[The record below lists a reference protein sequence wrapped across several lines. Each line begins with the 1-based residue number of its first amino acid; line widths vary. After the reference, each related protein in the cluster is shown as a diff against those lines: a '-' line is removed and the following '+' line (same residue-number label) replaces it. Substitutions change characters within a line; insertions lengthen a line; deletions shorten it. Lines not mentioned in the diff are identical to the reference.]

1 MLWCVEKE
9 VKRKYTF
16 YNGKGAEKKH
26 FCRIF
31 FIKKEE
37 IIMRKRMRKSLSSLL
52 ICVVMA
58 VTLLAGCGSGS
69 TDTADTGSAKS
80 STEYDNKYCE
90 NGQPSELLT
99 KLREKGVMTIGSSG
113 DSYAYIDQNTGEFSG
128 IDAVICKEI
137 AKRLGIGKAEMSLIN
152 FSELIVNVNEGN
164 IDMIADGMY
173 QNADRANQ
181 IYYGNTWYTQGGI
194 LVVPE
199 DSKID
204 GQDTFDASSTVVG
217 YTEGTIWQ
225 KIVEEWQA
233 DGLIKE
239 ARATGDQSSSLTA
252 LQYGKIDAFLSDSTV
267 MEDMMA
273 RTPDALKGLKFAD
286 NYKDPDLAIGHIS
299 PAVSFENIAF
309 MKEVNNVVEE
319 LRDEG
324 FIEQAF
330 KDCGLDPALHT
341 VPEDEI
347 APTVNTREE

>member
-1 MLWCVEKE
+1 MKN
-9 VKRKYTF
+9 R
-16 YNGKGAEKKH
+16 
-26 FCRIF
+26 
-31 FIKKEE
+31 
-37 IIMRKRMRKSLSSLL
+37 MRKRVSSLI
-52 ICVVMA
+52 ICMIMA
-58 VTLLAGCGSGS
+58 FTLFAGCGSNS
-69 TDTADTGSAKS
+69 AQTSDTGSS
-80 STEYDNKYCE
+80 SSSGNYDNKYCE
-90 NGQPSELLT
+90 NGQPSALLT
-99 KLREKGVMTIGSSG
+99 KLREKGVLTIGSSG

-137 AKRLGIGKAEMSLIN
+137 AKRLGIKKVEMSLIN
-152 FSELIVNVNEGN
+152 FSELIVNLNEGN

-173 QNADRANQ
+173 QNADRAKQ

-204 GQDTFDASSTVVG
+204 GQDSFDPKSTVIG

-225 KIVEEWQA
+225 KIVEQWQA

-239 ARATGDQSSSLTA
+239 ARGTGDQSSSLTA

-267 MEDMMA
+267 MEDMKA
-273 RTPDALKGLKFAD
+273 RTPDALKGLKFAE
-286 NYKDPDLAIGHIS
+286 NYKDPELAIGHIS

-324 FIEQAF
+324 FIDQAF
-330 KDCGLDPALHT
+330 KDCGLDPSLHS

-347 APTVNTREE
+347 EPTVNTREE

>member
-1 MLWCVEKE
+1 MRRKE
-9 VKRKYTF
+9 
-16 YNGKGAEKKH
+16 N
-26 FCRIF
+26 IF
-31 FIKKEE
+31 SIMAKALRAVLLPYFFLKEE
-37 IIMRKRMRKSLSSLL
+37 IIMRKRMKKSLSSLL
-52 ICVVMA
+52 IYMVM
-58 VTLLAGCGSGS
+58 VITLLSGCGSSS
-69 TDTADTGSAKS
+69 TDTSNSESANS

-90 NGQPSELLT
+90 NGQPSEMLT
-99 KLREKGVMTIGSSG
+99 KLREKGTLIIGSSG
-113 DSYAYIDQNTGEFSG
+113 DSYAYIDQDTGEFSG

-152 FSELIVNVNEGN
+152 FSELIVNLNEGN

-173 QNADRANQ
+173 QNADRAKQ

-204 GQDTFDASSTVVG
+204 GQDTFDAGSTVVG

-225 KIVEEWQA
+225 KIVEQWQE

-267 MEDMMA
+267 MEDMKA
-273 RTPDALKGLKFAD
+273 RIPDALKGLKFAG

-299 PAVSFENIAF
+299 PAVSFDNIAF

-319 LRDEG
+319 LRKEG

-330 KDCGLDPALHT
+330 KDCGLDPSLHT
-341 VPEDEI
+341 VPENEI
-347 APTVNTREE
+347 KPTVNTREE

>member
-1 MLWCVEKE
+1 
-9 VKRKYTF
+9 
-16 YNGKGAEKKH
+16 
-26 FCRIF
+26 
-31 FIKKEE
+31 
-37 IIMRKRMRKSLSSLL
+37 MRKRQRRRLVSLL
-52 ICVVMA
+52 ICAMMA
-58 VTLLAGCGSGS
+58 ITLFAGCGASS
-69 TDTADTGSAKS
+69 KDTADTGSAS
-80 STEYDNKYCE
+80 SSKEYDNKYCE
-90 NGQPSELLT
+90 NGEPSAMLT
-99 KLREKGVMTIGSSG
+99 KLREKGVLTIGSSG

-128 IDAVICKEI
+128 IDAEICKEI

-152 FSELIVNVNEGN
+152 FSELIVNLNEGN

-173 QNADRANQ
+173 QNADRAKQ

-204 GQDTFDASSTVVG
+204 GQDAFDPSATVVG

-225 KIVEEWQA
+225 KIVEQWQE

-273 RTPDALKGLKFAD
+273 RTPEALTGLKYAE
-286 NYKDPDLAIGHIS
+286 NYKDPDLAVGHIS
-299 PAVSFENIAF
+299 PSVSFENIAF

-319 LRDEG
+319 LREEG

-330 KDCGLDPALHT
+330 KDCGLDPSLHT
-341 VPEDEI
+341 VPDDEI